1 MVHVVDVVQR
11 RERQREGLVL
21 LEEVVQ
27 VRARV
32 RDRRHL
38 RIYRRVVVL
47 ILCSRNPNIPLRRQ

>member
-27 VRARV
+27 VRP
-32 RDRRHL
+32 
-38 RIYRRVVVL
+38 RIPFLWMAHGTVTLVWTYQL
-47 ILCSRNPNIPLRRQ
+47 AC

>member
-32 RDRRHL
+32 RDRLHL
-38 RIYRRVVVL
+38 RINWRVVVL
-47 ILCSRNPNIPLRRQ
+47 VLCGRNPHVALRRQ

>member
-32 RDRRHL
+32 RYRLHL

-47 ILCSRNPNIPLRRQ
+47 ILCGGNPHVALRRQ